1 MNVVKFLTK
10 LYEGDS
16 YLQAFLGKVA
26 KDIEAGAPPIK
37 AFADEAGRL
46 SVVLGVQ
53 KANKEV
59 APPGQ
64 VAPVKRKVAV
74 PVRKPSV
81 EDKKSAA
88 VKAEGLTVADE
99 SKPHRGRP
107 TNAEKAARALLAKTV
122 PDEGQAQVIKV
133 GDQTTAGGRG
143 RRNSS
148 SGLPFVPEEAP
159 TAGEISDSVLS
170 MS

>member
-46 SVVLGVQ
+46 SIVLGVQ
-53 KANKEV
+53 KARKEV
-59 APPGQ
+59 APSGQ
-64 VAPVKRKVAV
+64 VAPVKRKVVA

-81 EDKKSAA
+81 EDKKPV

-99 SKPHRGRP
+99 PKPHRGRP
-107 TNAEKAARALLAKTV
+107 TNAEKAARALLAKVV

-133 GDQTTAGGRG
+133 GDQTTASGRG
-143 RRNSS
+143 RRNSTT
-148 SGLPFVPEEAP
+148 GLPFVPEETP
-159 TAGEISDSVLS
+159 TAGEVSEDVLS